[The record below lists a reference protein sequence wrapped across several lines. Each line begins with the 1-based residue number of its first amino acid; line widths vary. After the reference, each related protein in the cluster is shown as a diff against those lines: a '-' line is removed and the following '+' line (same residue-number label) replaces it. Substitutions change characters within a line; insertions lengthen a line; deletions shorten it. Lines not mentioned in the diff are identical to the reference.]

1 MGKTIHFTAL
11 LVFVSFVLI
20 ASTLMISRGVCCADD
35 GSFALLA
42 KNLAWGYGYASSVG
56 YHSSIFSL
64 KLFDSTVQTIG
75 PVLIFPTALMI
86 WLFGNQYWVPGA
98 THILIWLTLLFAIY
112 KILCS
117 VTESNRISAAAIV
130 FLILIYAVSSYH
142 FEQWCALLGE
152 VPSILFVIL
161 GFILWAIDPFSKRRL
176 AEASLLIG
184 LGVMTKLLSLIY
196 LVTFVISVFFWNLS
210 SNKAVKIRSALTD
223 LFWASGFC
231 LLPSACFEVWKLFVL
246 GLSGYINNA
255 LQFLEFFRGQGMI
268 INKPLIIEQL
278 TERSQIFYSRFG
290 ISISEMLL
298 FGLANIYLA
307 FKISDSWFRRF
318 IAISFAGTFAHLIYW
333 LLFSVGWPRYFYSGL
348 VFLCFIMS
356 TPLLVINKK
365 KGLAV
370 YLLAIA
376 ILLTGAIYR
385 PKLLTGTVW
394 PINYPILI
402 PDTWFTKTPERKNQ
416 LLVTEFLDAHFD
428 RRPFVAF
435 WGGSVTDLEYLSRNV
450 ANFIGYQGLK
460 SQDYERGF
468 LLIKNME
475 FDKYKYGG
483 SEEQQF
489 KSLIAKC
496 GLPVFIAEP
505 YIIYDCKPTETT
517 KRNF

>member
-1 MGKTIHFTAL
+1 
-11 LVFVSFVLI
+11 
-20 ASTLMISRGVCCADD
+20 MISRGVCCADD

-42 KNLAWGYGYASSVG
+42 KNLAWGYGYASSIG

-64 KLFDSTVQTIG
+64 KLFDSTVQTTG
-75 PVLIFPTALMI
+75 PVLIFPTALNI

-98 THILIWLTLLFAIY
+98 THIFIWLTLLVAIY

-117 VTESNRISAAAIV
+117 VTESNRVSTAGIV
-130 FLILIYAVSSYH
+130 FLVLIYAVSPYH

-161 GFILWAIDPFSKRRL
+161 GYILWAINPFSKRRL
-176 AEASLLIG
+176 AQASLLIG

-196 LVTFVISVFFWNLS
+196 LVTFVLSVFFWNLS
-210 SNKAVKIRSALTD
+210 SNAAGKIRSALTD
-223 LFWASGFC
+223 LFWVGGFC
-231 LLPSACFEVWKLFVL
+231 LLPLVCFEVWKFLVL
-246 GLSGYINNA
+246 GFAGYIDSS
-255 LQFLEFFRGQGMI
+255 LQFLEFLRGQGMI
-268 INKPLIIEQL
+268 NKLSIMEQL

-290 ISISEMLL
+290 VSISVILF
-298 FGLANIYLA
+298 FGLASICLA
-307 FKISDSWFRRF
+307 FNIGDNWLRRL
-318 IAISFAGTFAHLIYW
+318 IAVSSAGTFAHLIYW
-333 LLFSVGWPRYFYSGL
+333 LFFSVGWPRYFYSGL
-348 VFLCFIMS
+348 MFLCFIVS

-365 KGLAV
+365 KGLAI

-402 PDTWFTKTPERKNQ
+402 PDTWFTATPARKNQ
-416 LLVTEFLDAHFD
+416 LLVTEFLDARYD

-435 WGGSVTDLEYLSRNV
+435 WGGSITDLEYLSRGV

-468 LLIKNME
+468 LLINNKE
-475 FDKYKYGG
+475 LDKYKYGG

-489 KSLIAKC
+489 KSLIANC
-496 GLPVFIAEP
+496 GLPVLIAEP
-505 YIIYDCKPTETT
+505 YVIYDCKLNEINN
-517 KRNF
+517 RNL